1 MNRILLDMLSWRRLG
16 SLRDRL
22 EEIFLH
28 QEPDR
33 RRLIRRCAVAA
44 LLLVV
49 AVYADV
55 IFRGASVSAVNY
67 LNVTVEPIRD
77 RVQLYPERPGRE
89 AYHAYYDI
97 GGAAFQSEP
106 GAQFMRRAFWNGESV
121 FWNPYSAAGSYGIET
136 LVDVKTSPLSMIV
149 ALLGGG
155 DTAFHLAF
163 LGLNFLGVFCLLVL
177 LAVQWRLS
185 LLAAIAGGVTYLL
198 NGYNVANLASNVS
211 QTWLYFPVLAL
222 ALVSFAKNPRVLS
235 FLGIAAGSVLI
246 LATTFLPTT
255 TVMLGTTLFVG
266 AASALAGVYSQG
278 VPWRSSVTLGGKLVG
293 AQCLGVMLGLLIL
306 AVVYLPIFEA
316 LRYMATAEYYGVR
329 NFYPANLFNLISL
342 FTPKH
347 AFEAYNAITARA
359 DGLRG
364 NVAFHQGIV
373 GALLLTQVVRT
384 WPPFQRIVVGAM
396 GMALLLLLARVYG
409 LPFYSWAVNFLPVIG
424 NLGQQY
430 LWIAIAALFTLLIPF
445 GLHGLI
451 RSGVR
456 PLPLAAG
463 ALVILASLL
472 YTSYL
477 HGIDNLVGWFY
488 VAVAVCLVIACAV
501 VALWPR
507 RTTAVVVPAIVLVAL
522 SFVEMT
528 FYVNSF
534 RFART
539 DRFLEPPRF
548 VRFLQLNTG
557 LHRIASYGHWG
568 IPPEYGSAYGIAQV
582 GSMNFHLLPRY
593 VELFNRLILPDPA
606 DRWSGFI
613 TLVRARDADFVNLA
627 ALNMVGTKYLIV
639 PTTYNR
645 LRGFME
651 ESRWGRAYEDPY
663 YLIFQNPD
671 PLPRSYVTHGLIAGK
686 VTPVDRGQSPHAVSV
701 SDDPQLIEMARKLGI
716 TSEASEATGAADF
729 AAITRYEHVRVEI
742 VANLSRPGI
751 LVLNDAWHAN
761 WRARVNG
768 QPHYIGVVNEAF
780 RGLALPAG
788 RHVIEMSYAPRT
800 LFVAKILT
808 ALGLLI
814 AFALFAARR
823 RINPWLAKL
832 LAPAPPGSPGV
843 KV

>member
-1 MNRILLDMLSWRRLG
+1 MLDRRRLG
-16 SLRDRL
+16 PLRDRL
-22 EEIFLH
+22 EEVFLH
-28 QEPDR
+28 QEVDR
-33 RRLIRRCAVAA
+33 RRLTRRCAVAA

-55 IFRGASVSAVNY
+55 IFRGASVSAANY
-67 LNVTVEPIRD
+67 LNITVEPFRD
-77 RVQLYPERPGRE
+77 RVQLYPERAGRE
-89 AYHAYYDI
+89 AYHAYFDI

-106 GAQFMRRAFWNGESV
+106 GAQFMKRAFWNGESV
-121 FWNPYSAAGSYGIET
+121 FWNPYSATGSYGIET

-149 ALLGGG
+149 ALLGGS
-155 DTAFHLAF
+155 DAVFHLAF
-163 LGLNFLGVFCLLVL
+163 LGFSFLGAFCLLVL
-177 LAVQWRLS
+177 LTMQWRLS

-222 ALVSFAKNPRVLS
+222 ALVSFARNPRVLS
-235 FLGIAAGSVLI
+235 FLGITAGSALI

-255 TVMLGTTLFVG
+255 TVILGTILFVG
-266 AASALAGVYSQG
+266 AASALAGVFSQG
-278 VPWRSSVTLGGKLVG
+278 APWLPSLVLAGKLIG
-293 AQCLGVMLGLLIL
+293 AQCLAVLLGLLVL

-316 LRYMATAEYYGVR
+316 LRHMATGDYYGAR
-329 NFYPANLFNLISL
+329 GFYPATLFNLISL

-364 NVAFHQGIV
+364 NIAFHQGIV
-373 GALLLTQVVRT
+373 GALLITQVVRA
-384 WPPFQRIVVGAM
+384 WPPFHRIVVGAM
-396 GMALLLLLARVYG
+396 GAALLLLLARVYG
-409 LPFYSWAVNFLPVIG
+409 LPLYSSALNFLPVIG
-424 NLGQQY
+424 NIGQQY

-477 HGIDNLVGWFY
+477 HGIDNVIGWFY
-488 VAVAVCLVIACAV
+488 VWVAVCLVII
-501 VALWPR
+501 
-507 RTTAVVVPAIVLVAL
+507 TAVIVTRLRSAAIVVLAMVLVAL

-534 RFART
+534 RFSRT

-557 LHRIASYGHWG
+557 LHRVASYGHWG

-639 PTTYNR
+639 PSRYER
-645 LRGFME
+645 LRAFMG
-651 ESRWGRAYEDPY
+651 ESNWVRAYEDPY
-663 YLIFQNPD
+663 YLIFENPS
-671 PLPRSYVTHGLIAGK
+671 PLPRSYVTHGLVAGK
-686 VTPVDRGQSPHAVSV
+686 ATPIDRGQTPHAVSV
-701 SDDPQLIEMARKLGI
+701 SDDPQLIDMARKLGV
-716 TSEASEATGAADF
+716 TGEASEATSAAEF
-729 AAITRYEHVRVEI
+729 ASITRYEHVRVEI

-780 RGLALPAG
+780 RGLALPPG
-788 RHVIEMSYAPRT
+788 RHVIEMSYVPRT
-800 LFVAKILT
+800 LFAAKILT

-814 AFALFAARR
+814 AFALFAARQ
-823 RINPWLAKL
+823 RIDPLLAKV
-832 LAPAPPGSPGV
+832 LAPVPPENPGA

>member
-1 MNRILLDMLSWRRLG
+1 MLDRRRYG
-16 SLRDRL
+16 PLRDRL
-22 EEIFLH
+22 EEVFLH
-28 QEPDR
+28 QEVDR

-55 IFRGASVSAVNY
+55 IFRGASVSAANY
-67 LNVTVEPIRD
+67 LNVTVEPFRD
-77 RVQLYPERPGRE
+77 RVQLYPERSGRE

-106 GAQFMRRAFWNGESV
+106 GAQFMRRSFWNGESV

-136 LVDVKTSPLSMIV
+136 LVDVKTSPLSMTV
-149 ALLGGG
+149 ALLGGS
-155 DTAFHLAF
+155 DAVFHLAF
-163 LGLNFLGVFCLLVL
+163 LGFSFVGVFCLLVL
-177 LAVQWRLS
+177 LTVQWRLS

-235 FLGIAAGSVLI
+235 FLGIAAGSALI

-255 TVMLGTTLFVG
+255 IVILGTILFVG
-266 AASALAGVYSQG
+266 AASAVAAAYAQSAH
-278 VPWRSSVTLGGKLVG
+278 WRPALVQGGKLVA
-293 AQCLGVMLGLLIL
+293 AQGMAVALALLIL
-306 AVVYLPIFEA
+306 AVIYLPILEA
-316 LRYMATAEYYGVR
+316 LRYMATGEYYSARSFV
-329 NFYPANLFNLISL
+329 PANLFNLVSL

-347 AFEAYNAITARA
+347 AFEAYNAITAKA
-359 DGLRG
+359 DALRG
-364 NVAFHQGIV
+364 NIAFHQGII
-373 GALLLTQVVRT
+373 GALLVTQVVRA
-384 WPPFQRIVVGAM
+384 WPPFQRIVVCAM
-396 GMALLLLLARVYG
+396 AAALLLLLARVYG
-409 LPFYSWAVNFLPVIG
+409 LPLYSEALDWLPLIG

-430 LWIAIAALFTLLIPF
+430 LWIAIAALFTLLVPF

-451 RSGVR
+451 QSGVR
-456 PLPLAAG
+456 PLPLALG
-463 ALVILASLL
+463 ALVILASLV
-472 YTSYL
+472 YTSYRL
-477 HGIDNLVGWFY
+477 GIENFIGWFY
-488 VAVAVCLVIACAV
+488 VSVAVCLVVFTAAI
-501 VALWPR
+501 VARLR
-507 RTTAVVVPAIVLVAL
+507 SAALVVPALALVAL

-539 DRFLEPPRF
+539 DRFLEPPRL

-557 LHRIASYGHWG
+557 LHRVASYGHWG

-582 GSMNFHLLPRY
+582 GSMNFHLFPRY
-593 VELFNRLILPDPA
+593 FELFDRLILPDPA
-606 DRWSGFI
+606 DRWRGFI
-613 TLVRARDADFVNLA
+613 TLVRARDADLVNLA

-639 PTTYNR
+639 PGTYKR
-645 LRGFME
+645 LQAFMGQT
-651 ESRWGRAYEDPY
+651 SWVRVYEDPY
-663 YLIFQNPD
+663 FLIFENPS
-671 PLPRSYVTHGLIAGK
+671 PLPRSYVTHGLVAGK
-686 VTPVDRGQSPHAVSV
+686 ATPIDRGQSPHAVTV
-701 SDDPQLIEMARKLGI
+701 SDDPQLIETARKLGI
-716 TSEASEATGAADF
+716 TGEAAEAAAATEF

-751 LVLNDAWHAN
+751 LVLNDTWHAN

-768 QPHYIGVVNEAF
+768 QPQHIGVVNEAF

-800 LFVAKILT
+800 LLAAKILT

-814 AFALFAARR
+814 AFLLFAARQ
-823 RINPWLAKL
+823 RIDPWLRKVLDPVPAGTSSAK
-832 LAPAPPGSPGV
+832 V
-843 KV
+843 